1 MKNLFGIIVL
11 GIVGI
16 LLFIGLSVG
25 GWMLGLYNSLVTSN
39 SHVDTAFAAIQSQYQ
54 RRFDLI
60 PNVAEATKAFLQQE
74 QTVFGDI
81 AEARTKYTGSASGS
95 NEQMQAM
102 GQYDSALSRLMV
114 IVENYPQ
121 LKSDMTVQALVDELA
136 GTENAIAVA
145 RDRYNETVRGYNV
158 QIRSFPANLIAGMY
172 GFQSR
177 SLFQA
182 EAGAQDAVKINLTK

>member
-1 MKNLFGIIVL
+1 MKNLFGIIAL
-11 GIVGI
+11 GFLGI
-16 LLFIGLSVG
+16 LLFVGLSVG
-25 GWMLGLYNSLVTSN
+25 GWMLGLYNSLVTSS

-60 PNVAEATKAFLQQE
+60 PNVVEATKAYLQQE

-81 AEARTKYTGSASGS
+81 AKARTQYAGAPSGS
-95 NEQMQAM
+95 DEQIKAM
-102 GQYDSALSRLMV
+102 GQYDSALARLMV

-121 LKSDMTVQALVDELA
+121 LKSDATVQALVDELA
-136 GTENAIAVA
+136 GTENAIAVS
-145 RDRYNETVRGYNV
+145 RDRYNETVRGYNI
-158 QIRSFPANLIAGMY
+158 QIKSFPANLIAGMY

-177 SLFQA
+177 SQFQA